1 MVRWAQFEIDQPEF
15 SARVRRAFE
24 SGRHKVI
31 ATIRPD
37 GSPRISGIESEFREG
52 ELMFG
57 SMPGSRK
64 SADLG
69 RDPRFALHSPPIPP
83 AHGEESAWPGEAK
96 VSGLAIKQLAEAA
109 YGPEGDYFTADL
121 TEVVFTGL
129 DESGTLLAVQ
139 WWTPEG
145 GLRRIERA

>member
-1 MVRWAQFEIDQPEF
+1 MVSWAQFEAELPDF
-15 SARVRRAFE
+15 SARVREAFE

-37 GSPRISGIESEFREG
+37 GSPRISGIECEFREG

-64 SADLG
+64 SADLM

-83 AHGEESAWPGEAK
+83 AHGEESAWPGEGK
-96 VSGLAIKQLAEAA
+96 VSGLAIPLSPEAA
-109 YGPEGDYFTADL
+109 YGPEGDYFAADL

-129 DESGTLLAVQ
+129 DESGSLLAVE
-139 WWTPEG
+139 WWAPG
-145 GLRRIERA
+145 QGLQRVERA

>member
-1 MVRWAQFEIDQPEF
+1 MARWSEIESAVPEF
-15 SARVRRAFE
+15 AARVRGAFE

-37 GSPRISGIESEFREG
+37 GSPRISGIECEFREG

-64 SADLG
+64 SADLM

-83 AHGEESAWPGEAK
+83 AHGEESTWTGEAK
-96 VSGLAIKQLAEAA
+96 VSGVAIPQPAEAA
-109 YGPEGDYFTADL
+109 YGPGGDYFTADL

-129 DESGTLLAVQ
+129 NDSGTRLAVE
-139 WWTPEG
+139 WWTPED
-145 GLRRIERA
+145 GLRRIERD